1 VEVAVPR
8 QHSRQRAAAYL
19 VITAVLWSA
28 GGLLIKLV
36 QWNPMAISGTRS
48 AISAITLLLVLGR
61 PRFTWSRSQIGAAIS
76 YAATVILF
84 VLATK
89 LTTAANAILLQYTA
103 PIYIALFGS
112 WFLGERASWIDWAT
126 IGAVLAGMILFF
138 LDNLTAAGY
147 WGNVCGLASAVSF
160 AWFALFMRKQK
171 GGSPLESVLMGNI
184 IAALIGLPFMFMG
197 SPGLRGWAGLGM
209 LGIFQLGLPYVLYS
223 AAIKQV
229 TALEAMLIL
238 GLEPILNPLWVF
250 MIAGERPGWLAA
262 LGGIVVISSIV
273 ARGVLVIRGYQY
285 QKA

>member
-160 AWFALFMRKQK
+160 AWFALLMRKQK